1 MYPAKLKGDLKE
13 RIWGGNKLISF
24 GKETMGKAIG
34 ESWEAACHKNG
45 ESIIASGEYEGYSLC
60 DVIDV
65 EREIIDG
72 KPIESADFPLLIK
85 FIDAS
90 ENLSIQVHPKDEYA
104 IREGERYGKNEAW
117 YIVSAEEDAM
127 ITIGLKNE
135 CTVEDL
141 VKSIEDGDPEKC
153 LNTIKVKPGELYYIP
168 SGTVH
173 GIGKGIL
180 VLEVQQNS
188 DLTYRLYDYDRGRE
202 LHLKKALEVVDSKS
216 EWQKIDSSDFSL
228 EEHVQ
233 KMIETENFSI
243 HRIVVDKLY
252 EEIIDS
258 KSFSLF
264 TCISGEGKM
273 IHEGGNIDLKAGETI
288 FVPIDAKTIK
298 FEGNMTII
306 KSFANNKGR
315 MR

>member
-13 RIWGGNKLISF
+13 RIWGGSKLSGF
-24 GKETMGKAIG
+24 GKETMGKLIG
-34 ESWEAACHKNG
+34 ESWEAACHRNG

-72 KPIESADFPLLIK
+72 KPIESADFPLLVK

-104 IREGERYGKNEAW
+104 IKEGERYGKNEAW

-127 ITIGLKNE
+127 ITIGLKSGYTE
-135 CTVEDL
+135 EDL
-141 VKSIEDGDPEKC
+141 VKSIKAGDPYKC
-153 LNTIKVKPGELYYIP
+153 LNTIKVRPGELYYIP

-202 LHLKKALEVVDSKS
+202 LHLSKALEVVDSKS
-216 EWQKIDSSDFSL
+216 QWQKITSRDLIKPNIL
-228 EEHVQ
+228 E

-243 HRIVVDKLY
+243 HRIEVEGLY
-252 EEIIDS
+252 EEIIDF
-258 KSFSLF
+258 KSFALF
-264 TCISGEGKM
+264 TCISGVGSM
-273 IHEGGNIDLKAGETI
+273 IHEGGNIQLSSGETI
-288 FVPIDAKTIK
+288 FVPIDAKTVK

-306 KSFANNKGR
+306 KSFANSRER